1 MIIKPIPTSETDQ
14 TVVWQDEEAN
24 HRFILQARSVPLIST
39 HQIKKLRRLSLSLV
53 TSMGSSNSNND
64 SSRPS
69 LGSTLSSTALPSLQE
84 HAQADDN
91 EPVLPE
97 PPKPLTSG
105 ITSPFSKFFPRT
117 TSFSSSSVASLTS
130 TTSTTTE
137 SSPATTRAER
147 RPSIGHRA
155 SASFSSASDLFGNL
169 VDSVQKG
176 SASTQ
181 RTIRQLPSL
190 NMSMSSLGSTLSL
203 PSISAK
209 VPASTALGKILD
221 SAIMESNKISMED
234 ATFRIVLQC
243 SHENHVVAIAVD
255 EATIRADWDCIHKTV
270 FPKISEL
277 ELGLAP
283 SRGDETES
291 DKRWVE
297 ELDRLSEA
305 LSLDHDQDKAIMCA
319 EIHRIFRFEDEELLC
334 FYKSTY
340 VQDDGSVLAGYLAV
354 TKNYV
359 CWHNS
364 TMTEKTLDPSMMFY
378 GSSNNSSDATVF
390 TKVAYRDV
398 LELNDEYEG
407 QTGHIVITSRTSK
420 FVFLPTFQ
428 RQELFDVLSHFC
440 NAHMRIMIS
449 ELMTEAEGNLH
460 YRQFSDST
468 TGSLTDDEDE
478 HDLHSEST
486 TAAQKQSPEF
496 FLVNSMADLT
506 KFRQNRRYHSVF
518 RLPQSEKIL
527 EEIETTLETKSV
539 ADAQT
544 GTLYIS
550 QNFICYTSGSLAPP
564 PPPTTPLST
573 ESRAAGTTGTGTG
586 TVTSTLPV
594 EVPLTT
600 PSLILVIPLL
610 EILEAKREA
619 SPSNTIH
626 KPEHQST
633 ASSLA
638 TQSASTSQP
647 QSVLNSW
654 ASNSAISSIMALGAS
669 VRQQVGVRITLR
681 SRASLWFTRNQGG
694 NQELFE
700 MIDKALH
707 SVHVSTALLKTLDVQ
722 VPSSQS
728 ARWST
733 ASSARNASEGSEDLT
748 LVDET
753 GWTDTAPDD
762 DHDHLGL
769 TVPLPY
775 GLQHLFSVAR
785 PSLAVGNCQSD
796 DGDQISS
803 VAASQEQDTDME
815 QECAWVDYF
824 AQYGR
829 DMCMIKTAQLRR
841 LILNGVPESF
851 RPQLW
856 TVLSGASYFRS
867 GDESYRRNLLRLQQ
881 QDRIARNTG
890 SGSRNNS
897 EDGHS
902 SQMTMVTLGEIEK
915 DVKRSMPDHPAY
927 QSTIGL
933 GALRR
938 VLNSY
943 SFRNPSIGY
952 AQSMN
957 IVTSVLLLHL
967 KEEDA
972 FWVLATI
979 CEQLLPDY
987 YSKSFLVGVQ
997 LDQKVFSHLVQTTLP
1012 AIALHFQEIDLDLAT
1027 ITIPWFLCLYQSVL
1041 PRPASTRVL
1050 DCFFYQGPVFL
1061 FMLGLAI
1068 LKSCRLS
1075 LLQCRNDEGVVLTVQ
1090 GFFKKLKH
1098 DSSSPSSSSP
1108 PSSTKAVTS
1117 YSTTG
1122 SFTSPVAGSSSTA
1135 ITTATGGVID
1145 HPVNTKSRLKTK
1157 DQVSSEIRRQMG
1169 LSSAHAPL
1177 SGKLL
1182 MDHLLEMAFR
1192 DFSYITQDE
1201 ICRLRDQFR
1210 MTVVSSMD
1218 HRRRPRRQSRQS
1230 RQSCSSNS
1238 DSPPLTYEQQQERAL
1253 YTEF

>member
-1 MIIKPIPTSETDQ
+1 M
-14 TVVWQDEEAN
+14 
-24 HRFILQARSVPLIST
+24 
-39 HQIKKLRRLSLSLV
+39 
-53 TSMGSSNSNND
+53 
-64 SSRPS
+64 
-69 LGSTLSSTALPSLQE
+69 
-84 HAQADDN
+84 
-91 EPVLPE
+91 
-97 PPKPLTSG
+97 
-105 ITSPFSKFFPRT
+105 
-117 TSFSSSSVASLTS
+117 
-130 TTSTTTE
+130 
-137 SSPATTRAER
+137 TRAER
-147 RPSIGHRA
+147 RASSGHRA
-155 SASFSSASDLFGNL
+155 SPSFSSASDLFGNL

-176 SASTQ
+176 TASTQ

-190 NMSMSSLGSTLSL
+190 NMSMSSLGSSLSL

-209 VPASTALGKILD
+209 VVPSSTALGKMLD
-221 SAIMESNKISMED
+221 SAILESNKVSMED
-234 ATFRIVLQC
+234 ATYRILLQC
-243 SHENHVVAIAVD
+243 SHGNHVVAIAVD
-255 EATIRADWDCIHKTV
+255 EATIRANWDCIHKTV

-297 ELDRLSEA
+297 ELDHLSEA

-319 EIHRIFRFEDEELLC
+319 EIHRIFRFEDEDLIC

-340 VQDDGSVLAGYLAV
+340 VRDDGSVLAGHLAV

-364 TMTEKTLDPSMMFY
+364 TMTEKALDPAMMFY
-378 GSSNNSSDATVF
+378 GSRSNNSNDATVF

-398 LELNDEYEG
+398 LDLDDEYEG
-407 QTGHIVITSRTSK
+407 QPGHVVITSRTSK
-420 FVFLPTFQ
+420 YVFLPTFQ

-440 NAHMRIMIS
+440 NAHMRLMIT
-449 ELMTEAEGNLH
+449 ELMIEAEVNPH

-468 TGSLTDDEDE
+468 TASFTDDENEND
-478 HDLHSEST
+478 HSAST
-486 TAAQKQSPEF
+486 TEAQKQSPEF
-496 FLVNSMADLT
+496 SVNSMFDLANF
-506 KFRQNRRYHSVF
+506 KRNRRYHSVF
-518 RLPQSEKIL
+518 RLPQTEKIL
-527 EEIETTLETKSV
+527 EEIETALETKSV
-539 ADAQT
+539 ADAQM

-550 QNFICYTSGSLAPP
+550 QNFICYTSGSLTPP
-564 PPPTTPLST
+564 PSTSAPSLESVTT
-573 ESRAAGTTGTGTG
+573 GTTGTVN
-586 TVTSTLPV
+586 VTSTLPAM
-594 EVPLTT
+594 VPLTT
-600 PSLILVIPLL
+600 PSLIFVIPLL
-610 EILEAKREA
+610 EIMEAKREA

-626 KPEHQST
+626 KPAHQST
-633 ASSLA
+633 ASASTTLSSSSL
-638 TQSASTSQP
+638 TSQP
-647 QSVLNSW
+647 QSVLNSL
-654 ASNSAISSIMALGAS
+654 ASNSAISSIMAFGAS

-681 SRASLWFTRNQGG
+681 SRTSLWFTRSQGG
-694 NQELFE
+694 NQELYE

-707 SVHVSTALLKTLDVQ
+707 SVDVSTALLKTLDVQ
-722 VPSSQS
+722 AAPTSQP

-733 ASSARNASEGSEDLT
+733 ASSARNASEGSGASQDHRAMSTGSEDLT
-748 LVDET
+748 LVDGTT
-753 GWTDTAPDD
+753 GLTDLVADD
-762 DHDHLGL
+762 EHDHLGL

-785 PSLAVGNCQSD
+785 PSSVVGNYQSD
-796 DGDQISS
+796 SGGGQFSL
-803 VAASQEQDTDME
+803 VAASQELDTDME

-841 LILNGVPESF
+841 LVLNGVPESF

-881 QDRIARNTG
+881 QDRIARN
-890 SGSRNNS
+890 SRRNG
-897 EDGHS
+897 EDGTS
-902 SQMTMVTLGEIEK
+902 RMTMVTMDEIEK

-972 FWVLATI
+972 FWVLTTI

-997 LDQKVFSHLVQTTLP
+997 LDQKIFSHLVETTLP

-1027 ITIPWFLCLYQSVL
+1027 ITIPWFLCLFQSVL

-1061 FMLGLAI
+1061 FILGLAI

-1075 LLQCRNDEGVVLTVQ
+1075 LLQCKNDEGVVLTMQ
-1090 GFFKKLKH
+1090 AFFKKLKQEPLSPSTPP
-1098 DSSSPSSSSP
+1098 SSSARVLSPSSSS
-1108 PSSTKAVTS
+1108 
-1117 YSTTG
+1117 
-1122 SFTSPVAGSSSTA
+1122 SSSTA
-1135 ITTATGGVID
+1135 TSPTAPATGSTSTTIATTGVTD
-1145 HPVNTKSRLKTK
+1145 HPINTKSRLKTK
-1157 DQVSSEIRRQMG
+1157 EQVSSEIRRQMG
-1169 LSSAHAPL
+1169 LSNAHTPL
-1177 SGKLL
+1177 GGKLL

-1192 DFSYITQDE
+1192 DFSFITQDE

-1210 MTVVSSMD
+1210 MGVVSSMD
-1218 HRRRPRRQSRQS
+1218 HRRRPRRQRQPS
-1230 RQSCSSNS
+1230 PCRS
-1238 DSPPLTYEQQQERAL
+1238 DSPPLTLEQQQERAL
-1253 YTEF
+1253 YTAF

>member
-1 MIIKPIPTSETDQ
+1 MIIKPIPTSATDQ

-69 LGSTLSSTALPSLQE
+69 LGSTLSSAALPSLQE

-117 TSFSSSSVASLTS
+117 TAFSSSSVTSPPS
-130 TTSTTTE
+130 TTPTPTE
-137 SSPATTRAER
+137 PSPATTRAER
-147 RPSIGHRA
+147 RASTGHRA
-155 SASFSSASDLFGNL
+155 SGSFSSASDLFGNL

-176 SASTQ
+176 TASTQ

-209 VPASTALGKILD
+209 VPASTTLGKILD
-221 SAIMESNKISMED
+221 SAILESNKVSMED

-243 SHENHVVAIAVD
+243 SHGNRVVAIAVD

-291 DKRWVE
+291 DKRWIE

-319 EIHRIFRFEDEELLC
+319 EIHRIFRFEDEELIC

-364 TMTEKTLDPSMMFY
+364 TMTEKALDPSMMFY
-378 GSSNNSSDATVF
+378 GSSSNNSSDATVF
-390 TKVAYRDV
+390 TKVAYRDI
-398 LELNDEYEG
+398 LELEDEYEG
-407 QTGHIVITSRTSK
+407 QTGYIVITSRTSK
-420 FVFLPTFQ
+420 LVFLPTFQ

-440 NAHMRIMIS
+440 NAHMRILIS
-449 ELMTEAEGNLH
+449 ELMIEAEENPH

-486 TAAQKQSPEF
+486 AAAQKQSPEF
-496 FLVNSMADLT
+496 FSVNSMADLT

-544 GTLYIS
+544 GSLYIS

-564 PPPTTPLST
+564 PPPMTALSA
-573 ESRAAGTTGTGTG
+573 ESVAVGTTGTAN
-586 TVTSTLPV
+586 VTSTLPV
-594 EVPLTT
+594 DVPLTT

-626 KPEHQST
+626 KPAHQST
-633 ASSLA
+633 ASSSA

-647 QSVLNSW
+647 QSVLNSL
-654 ASNSAISSIMALGAS
+654 ASNGAISSIMAFGAS

-681 SRASLWFTRNQGG
+681 SRMSLWFTCNQGG

-722 VPSSQS
+722 APSPQP

-753 GWTDTAPDD
+753 GLMDTAPDD
-762 DHDHLGL
+762 DQDHLGL

-775 GLQHLFSVAR
+775 GLQHLFSAAR
-785 PSLAVGNCQSD
+785 PSSVVENRQSD
-796 DGDQISS
+796 DGGQISP
-803 VAASQEQDTDME
+803 VAVSQEQDTDME

-829 DMCMIKTAQLRR
+829 DMCMIRTAQLRR

-881 QDRIARNTG
+881 QDRIAHDTG
-890 SGSRNNS
+890 NGSRNSS
-897 EDGHS
+897 EELLR
-902 SQMTMVTLGEIEK
+902 MTMVTLGEIEK

-938 VLNSY
+938 ILNSY

-972 FWVLATI
+972 FWVLTTI

-987 YSKSFLVGVQ
+987 YSKSFLIGAQ

-1075 LLQCRNDEGVVLTVQ
+1075 LLQCKNDEGVVLTIQ
-1090 GFFKKLKH
+1090 AFFKKLRH
-1098 DSSSPSSSSP
+1098 NSPSPSSSSP
-1108 PSSTKAVTS
+1108 PSSTRAVTS
-1117 YSTTG
+1117 SSTTD
-1122 SFTSPVAGSSSTA
+1122 SSTPSAAGSSSTVT
-1135 ITTATGGVID
+1135 TTAIRGVID
-1145 HPVNTKSRLKTK
+1145 HPINTKSHLKTK

-1192 DFSYITQDE
+1192 EFSFITQDE

-1210 MTVVSSMD
+1210 MAVVSSMD
-1218 HRRRPRRQSRQS
+1218 HRRRPPRQSRQS
-1230 RQSCSSNS
+1230 RQSCSTSS
-1238 DSPPLTYEQQQERAL
+1238 DSPLLTYEQQQERAL